1 MVMMPHRS
9 EAAEFYFTY
18 INQVPDGDVRDV
30 LEAQLPA
37 TVALFSGISDE
48 RSLHR
53 YAADKWSIRQLLSHV
68 NDTERAFVFRALWF
82 ARGFEGSLPS
92 FDQHIAVASAD
103 ADARPLDRH
112 VEEFRA
118 IRSATVTF
126 FRGLPEPAWTR
137 RGIAGGNPFT
147 VRALAFIT
155 AGHVAHHSRVLRERY
170 LDPAPAPGSPHGFLN
185 TGRP

>member
-1 MVMMPHRS
+1 MVTTPDRT
-9 EAAEFYFTY
+9 EAADFYFTY

-37 TVALFSGISDE
+37 TVALFSGVSE
-48 RSLHR
+48 EGSRHR

-82 ARGFEGSLPS
+82 ARGFDGPLPG
-92 FDQHIAVASAD
+92 FDQNVAIASAD
-103 ADARPLDRH
+103 ADARRLDRH

-118 IRSATVTF
+118 IRAATVTF
-126 FRGLPEPAWTR
+126 FRDLPEPAWTR
-137 RGIAGGNPFT
+137 RGVAGGNPFT

-155 AGHVAHHSRVLRERY
+155 AGHVAHHSRILRERY
-170 LDPAPAPGSPHGFLN
+170 LDTAPAP
-185 TGRP
+185 